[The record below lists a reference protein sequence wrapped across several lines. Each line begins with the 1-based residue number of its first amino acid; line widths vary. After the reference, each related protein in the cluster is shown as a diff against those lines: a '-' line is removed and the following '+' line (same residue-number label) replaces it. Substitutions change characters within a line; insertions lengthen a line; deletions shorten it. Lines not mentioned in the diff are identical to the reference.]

1 MKHIEHLHYTVFQIH
16 ISKAFV
22 GMTLIFYLNGLSFH
36 DTWFPVHFEN
46 YLTLTFHL
54 SWSLFVRIT

>member
-1 MKHIEHLHYTVFQIH
+1 MKHIEHLHYTVFLIQ

-36 DTWFPVHFEN
+36 DTWFPFEEPK
-46 YLTLTFHL
+46 LIIKIA
-54 SWSLFVRIT
+54 VI